1 MSHLSQLAFDANSNQ
16 LTDILTLLFHNDNQ
30 RDFQLVRDT
39 YVSCQH
45 LMVRYE
51 ERHEQI
57 LELQNLVGS
66 TVVAEYVRFL
76 QKFQQDDLES
86 SRGMMRLI
94 CETQLKLPIVLE
106 RANTFQKNGIDPS
119 KYSITLA
126 HGLSL
131 DVDDPV
137 DVALA
142 YREKM

>member
-16 LTDILTLLFHNDNQ
+16 LTDIVTLLFHNDNQ

-45 LMVRYE
+45 LMVRCE

-66 TVVAEYVRFL
+66 TVVAECVR
-76 QKFQQDDLES
+76 S
-86 SRGMMRLI
+86 
-94 CETQLKLPIVLE
+94 QLPVVLE
-106 RANTFQKNGIDPS
+106 RANIFPKNGIDPS
-119 KYSITLA
+119 KYTITLA

-142 YREKM
+142 IDDSTENYSLFEVNYDGMFDERPL

>member
-16 LTDILTLLFHNDNQ
+16 LTDIVTLLFHNDNQ

-45 LMVRYE
+45 LMVRCE

-66 TVVAEYVRFL
+66 TVVAECVRLL

-94 CETQLKLPIVLE
+94 CETQLKVLKKLSFIALLRRQCHVMVVLSFVKYE
-106 RANTFQKNGIDPS
+106 GMCVPS
-119 KYSITLA
+119 GY
-126 HGLSL
+126 
-131 DVDDPV
+131 
-137 DVALA
+137 
-142 YREKM
+142 